1 MTSGFFH
8 SYLSNRCQFTKF
20 GETESSRINVTC
32 GVPLGSILGPLLF
45 LLYINDLPHASAFP
59 TVLFADDTCNCMS
72 TLQALEM
79 ANGDM
84 KQVDDWLV
92 SNELT

>member
-1 MTSGFFH
+1 
-8 SYLSNRCQFTKF
+8 
-20 GETESSRINVTC
+20 
-32 GVPLGSILGPLLF
+32 
-45 LLYINDLPHASAFP
+45 
-59 TVLFADDTCNCMS
+59 MS

-92 SNELT
+92 SNELTWNCSKTKFMVNTRSQEHTQIKINAVAGTFWRS